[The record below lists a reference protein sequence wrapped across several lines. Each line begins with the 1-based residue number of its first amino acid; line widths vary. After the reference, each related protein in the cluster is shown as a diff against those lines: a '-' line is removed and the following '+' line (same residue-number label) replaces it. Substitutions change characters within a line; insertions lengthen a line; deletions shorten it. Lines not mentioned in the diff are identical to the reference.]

1 MLAVLRNQAV
11 TTTRPRRALDSRALS
26 GSAHQTHPLH
36 GAPPSNTMHQHL
48 TPLRTR
54 VPEISSD
61 FALLCACAHSDAT
74 FYEANSSRTAARSV
88 NGRRQSPAAIAID
101 HRPSQTSS
109 SIRLRPQLPPRALF
123 RGVPHTEADSLTVC
137 ADRACSAGRLHAGS
151 AAAGRGREA
160 AEQSRN
166 GRRAC
171 VVSGGSLAP
180 ITGLQPGVPAWG
192 WADLPPN
199 RWALTPKRTMAAHG
213 RTLSRLS
220 YRTCVCRACAA
231 A

>member
-1 MLAVLRNQAV
+1 MLWLREVTRACRGARANLRHCREFVALISANPIAVCLVLAVLRNQAV

-26 GSAHQTHPLH
+26 GRAHQTHPLH

-101 HRPSQTSS
+101 HRPSPRHRSDYDLS
-109 SIRLRPQLPPRALF
+109 YHLGRCFEVCLPRPISHGSRLTH
-123 RGVPHTEADSLTVC
+123 GVCRSRVPGL
-137 ADRACSAGRLHAGS
+137 
-151 AAAGRGREA
+151 EA
-160 AEQSRN
+160 A
-166 GRRAC
+166 RRL
-171 VVSGGSLAP
+171 GG
-180 ITGLQPGVPAWG
+180 GGQRRGQ
-192 WADLPPN
+192 
-199 RWALTPKRTMAAHG
+199 R
-213 RTLSRLS
+213 
-220 YRTCVCRACAA
+220 
-231 A
+231 

>member
-1 MLAVLRNQAV
+1 
-11 TTTRPRRALDSRALS
+11 
-26 GSAHQTHPLH
+26 
-36 GAPPSNTMHQHL
+36 MHQHF

-123 RGVPHTEADSLTVC
+123 RGVPSPTHLTRKPTHSLCVPIARARQGGCTQARRRRAEVERPRSSRATGGARAWSPAGLSRPSQVC
-137 ADRACSAGRLHAGS
+137 SRGCRPGAGRIYRQT
-151 AAAGRGREA
+151 AGR
-160 AEQSRN
+160 
-166 GRRAC
+166 
-171 VVSGGSLAP
+171 
-180 ITGLQPGVPAWG
+180 
-192 WADLPPN
+192 
-199 RWALTPKRTMAAHG
+199 
-213 RTLSRLS
+213 
-220 YRTCVCRACAA
+220 
-231 A
+231 

>member
-1 MLAVLRNQAV
+1 
-11 TTTRPRRALDSRALS
+11 
-26 GSAHQTHPLH
+26 
-36 GAPPSNTMHQHL
+36 MHQHF

-74 FYEANSSRTAARSV
+74 LYEANSSRTAKRSV
-88 NGRRQSPAAIAID
+88 DGRRQSPAAIAID

-123 RGVPHTEADSLTVC
+123 RGVPSPTHLTRKPTHSLCVPI
-137 ADRACSAGRLHAGS
+137 ARARQGGCTQARRRRAES
-151 AAAGRGREA
+151 REA

-171 VVSGGSLAP
+171 VVSSGSLAP
-180 ITGLQPGVPAWG
+180 ITGSQPGVPA

-220 YRTCVCRACAA
+220 HRTCVCRACAA
-231 A
+231 PAA